1 MLYDSLVFDDQVL
14 KSYPGWEN
22 IPLAHPEIVSAV
34 NRKNALP
41 KETAEKAYK
50 QRCELLEKF
59 LTPLVLGK
67 DPKPKVQL
75 CSYQGFSTIEEILVD
90 GVHIGTVRTEITYE
104 TGKGMFL
111 KTSLQPVERKDG

>member
-1 MLYDSLVFDDQVL
+1 MLYDSPVFNDQVL

-22 IPLAHPEIVSAV
+22 ISLAHPEVVNAV

-67 DPKPKVQL
+67 DPKPRVQL

-90 GVHIGTVRTEITYE
+90 GIHVGTVRTEITQE
-104 TGKGMFL
+104 VGKSMFL
-111 KTSLQPVERKDG
+111 KTSLQLVEKKDG